1 MAIFL
6 AVSRFFCKSTR
17 PTLKKGDFTEKRT
30 HDPISHKA
38 IRSDAS
44 RGHSRARSPIDLPWP
59 NTLDSRLAH
68 LIAVIATRLWQ
79 TTTAGLTARYT
90 THLTILIVVIAALI
104 LGRPVAASQL
114 SNSTPPLVLSAANDD
129 QSLSNN
135 FAERGLF
142 VDSSVVSRLPSAHT
156 TVPFRTRREVFVYH
170 VQGGDNVQSIAAT
183 FGLKPETILWSNPP
197 IEDLPDLLKIDQEVI
212 ILPIDGVYHQVKDG
226 DTLDSIAKLYK
237 VDIANITDVEWNNLT
252 PPNYQITA
260 GSKLIVKDG
269 TKPFVAKVVTSYSGP
284 IPSGAAGSG
293 QFRWP
298 VVGYITQDFWAGHRA
313 LDISVPTGSPVY
325 ASDSGYVSFSGWTD
339 VGYGWLVRI
348 NHGNGFETLYAH
360 NSQLLV
366 VAGEAVVR
374 GQLIALAG
382 STGHSTG
389 PHLHFEIRYNGALL
403 NPRLYLP

>member
-1 MAIFL
+1 MA
-6 AVSRFFCKSTR
+6 
-17 PTLKKGDFTEKRT
+17 
-30 HDPISHKA
+30 ISHKA
-38 IRSDAS
+38 IHSDAS
-44 RGHSRARSPIDLPWP
+44 LGQSRARSPIDLPWP
-59 NTLDSRLAH
+59 GTLDSRLAH
-68 LIAVIATRLWQ
+68 FIAIIATRLWQ
-79 TTTAGLTARYT
+79 TTAAGLIARYT
-90 THLTILIVVIAALI
+90 THLTVLIVVIAALI

-114 SNSTPPLVLSAANDD
+114 SNSTPPLVVSAAAANDD
-129 QSLSNN
+129 QSLFNN

-142 VDSSVVSRLPSAHT
+142 VDSNVVSRLPSAHT
-156 TVPFRTRREVFVYH
+156 TVPSRTRREIFVYH

-183 FGLKPETILWSNPP
+183 FGLKPETILWSNPV
-197 IEDLPDLLKIDQEVI
+197 IEALPDFLKIDQEVI

-237 VDIANITDVEWNNLT
+237 VEVANITDVPWNNLT
-252 PPNYQITA
+252 PPNYQIVA

-269 TKPFVAKVVTSYSGP
+269 TKPFIPKVVTSYSGP
-284 IPSGAAGSG
+284 VPAGAAGSG

-298 VVGYITQDFWAGHRA
+298 VIGRITQDFWAGHRA
-313 LDISVPTGSPVY
+313 LDIGTPTGSPVY
-325 ASDSGYVSFSGWTD
+325 ASDGGYVTFSGWTD

-366 VAGEAVVR
+366 IAGEAVAR

-382 STGHSTG
+382 STGRSSG
-389 PHLHFEIRYNGALL
+389 PHCHFEIRYNGTLL

>member
-1 MAIFL
+1 MA
-6 AVSRFFCKSTR
+6 
-17 PTLKKGDFTEKRT
+17 
-30 HDPISHKA
+30 ISHKA
-38 IRSDAS
+38 IQSDAALNQS
-44 RGHSRARSPIDLPWP
+44 RTRQPLDLPWP
-59 NTLDSRLAH
+59 QTLDSRLAH
-68 LIAVIATRLWQ
+68 FIAFIATRLWQ
-79 TTTAGLTARYT
+79 TTAAGLAARYT
-90 THLTILIVVIAALI
+90 THLTVLLVVIAALL
-104 LGRPVAASQL
+104 LGKPIAASHLPVNNPPTVIAAATDDL
-114 SNSTPPLVLSAANDD
+114 SLANT
-129 QSLSNN
+129 

-156 TVPFRTRREVFVYH
+156 TVPFRTRREIFVYH
-170 VQGGDNVQSIAAT
+170 VQGGDNVQGIAAT
-183 FGLKPETILWSNPP
+183 FGLKPETILWSNPV

-212 ILPIDGVYHQVKDG
+212 ILPIDGVYHQVKTG

-237 VDIANITDVEWNNLT
+237 VDVSNITGVEWNNLT
-252 PPNYQITA
+252 PPSYQITA

-284 IPSGAAGSG
+284 IPTGAAGSG

-298 VVGYITQDFWAGHRA
+298 VVGYITQDYWAGHRA
-313 LDISVPTGSPVY
+313 LDISAPTGAPVY
-325 ASDSGYVSFSGWTD
+325 AADGGYVTFSGWTD

-366 VAGEAVVR
+366 IAGEAVAR

-382 STGHSTG
+382 STGRSTG
-389 PHLHFEIRYNGALL
+389 PHSHFEIRYNGTLV

>member
-1 MAIFL
+1 MEISQKAHHTE
-6 AVSRFFCKSTR
+6 VSLR
-17 PTLKKGDFTEKRT
+17 D
-30 HDPISHKA
+30 
-38 IRSDAS
+38 S
-44 RGHSRARSPIDLPWP
+44 RMSALRELQPP
-59 NTLDSRLAH
+59 NALDSRLAH
-68 LIAVIATRLWQ
+68 FIAVIATRLWQ
-79 TTTAGLTARYT
+79 TTTVGLAARYT

-104 LGRPVAASQL
+104 LGRPVAASPL
-114 SNSTPPLVLSAANDD
+114 RISTAPLIVSAANNDD

-135 FAERGLF
+135 FAEHGQF

-156 TVPFRTRREVFVYH
+156 SVPFRTRREIVVYH
-170 VQGGDNVQSIAAT
+170 VQGGDNVQSIAAD
-183 FGLKPETILWSNPP
+183 FGLKPETILWSNPV

-212 ILPIDGVYHQVKDG
+212 ILPIDGVYHTVKDG

-237 VDIANITDVEWNNLT
+237 VDVANITDVPWNNLT
-252 PPNYQITA
+252 PPGYAITT

-269 TKPFVAKVVTSYSGP
+269 TKPFVLKVVTSYSGP
-284 IPSGAAGSG
+284 IPTGAAGSG

-298 VVGYITQDFWAGHRA
+298 VVGYITQDFWAGHHA
-313 LDISVPTGSPVY
+313 LDIGIPTGSPVY
-325 ASDSGYVSFSGWTD
+325 ASDGGYVTFAGWTD

-366 VAGEAVVR
+366 SAGEAVVR
-374 GQLIALAG
+374 GQLIALSG

-389 PHLHFEIRYNGALL
+389 PHCHFEIRLNGVPV

>member
-1 MAIFL
+1 MA
-6 AVSRFFCKSTR
+6 
-17 PTLKKGDFTEKRT
+17 
-30 HDPISHKA
+30 ISHKA
-38 IRSDAS
+38 IHSDTS
-44 RGHSRARSPIDLPWP
+44 LGQNRARLLIDPAQLGA
-59 NTLDSRLAH
+59 LDSRLAH
-68 LIAVIATRLWQ
+68 IIAIIATRLWQ
-79 TTTAGLTARYT
+79 TTAAGLTARYT
-90 THLTILIVVIAALI
+90 THLTVLIVVIAALF
-104 LGRPVAASQL
+104 LGRPVSASPL
-114 SNSTPPLVLSAANDD
+114 SNNAPPLVVSSAAANDD
-129 QSLSNN
+129 QSLVNN

-142 VDSSVVSRLPSAHT
+142 VDSNVVSRLPSAHT
-156 TVPFRTRREVFVYH
+156 TVPFRTRREIFVYH

-183 FGLKPETILWSNPP
+183 FGLKPETILWSNPV
-197 IEDLPDLLKIDQEVI
+197 IEDLPDFLKIDQEVI

-237 VDIANITDVEWNNLT
+237 VDVANITDVAWNNLT
-252 PPNYQITA
+252 PPNYQITV

-269 TKPFVAKVVTSYSGP
+269 TKPFVPKVVTSYSGP
-284 IPSGAAGSG
+284 VPSGAAGSG

-313 LDISVPTGSPVY
+313 LDISVPIGSPVY

-374 GQLIALAG
+374 GQLIALSG

-389 PHLHFEIRYNGALL
+389 PHCHFEIRYNGTLV